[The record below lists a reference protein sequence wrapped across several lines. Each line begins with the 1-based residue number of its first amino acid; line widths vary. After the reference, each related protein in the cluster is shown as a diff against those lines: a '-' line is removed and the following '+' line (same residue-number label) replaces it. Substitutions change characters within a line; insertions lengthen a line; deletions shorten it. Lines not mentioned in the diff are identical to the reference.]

1 MAKFENMT
9 LSYNQIAS
17 IPFQTRKNASGS
29 LLDALSR
36 DLTPG
41 QRVALFPSYVNQIY
55 ASGGVK
61 DGDKAPPAEGW
72 GEGPPPSVDATVE
85 KAGPPRP
92 GKGTTPGKKDLDIIP
107 AGLIFGPDGKPQRV
121 PDQQKLA
128 SLKDVGDGQDL
139 PLKTRMAVVQKS
151 IEEQLKKDGYKAKD
165 IKKVAAAFTGQVM
178 AESTFDP
185 NALHDRDK
193 SGNPTGYGIYGARL
207 GRRDAMLAWLAK
219 EKYEKNSLVGQARFM
234 AHEAVTVPEY
244 SKLMK
249 DLAEMT
255 DIGDMTLQVGK
266 WFEKPLDINASI
278 ETRRN
283 AAEEAATLDLSG
295 LDEEGNFSP
304 LDNVYDKSEE
314 EIAEATAEPIK
325 KTASGAAGIV
335 APIDDPLAYLND
347 RNPDKAN
354 LDKVDPALLK
364 SVAEGIQQYEL
375 LHPEHKVEIFGPSSG
390 HRGSGSTGNHGTQRD
405 GYGAAIDTVIIDR
418 ETGSELKNH
427 GKRDYAGQV
436 GDIGETSPYYLRL
449 HGMMQLANLKY
460 NPDDSQLRTGVGFVS
475 GADGMDAMHID
486 QQRNVGMAGYSWEEG
501 LTRDQMNR
509 LGTSTNVKL
518 GDKKTAQATASN
530 LFATDD
536 AGNYINRPATLASS
550 DGRTETLSWVENQQP
565 TAVATTGSPNP
576 DTATATSAQGGNTPS
591 TAPRFGEFAGTDPMS
606 LVNNSAILRE
616 NPDGTVRML
625 VARGDNYGELGNE
638 FEVNSKSY
646 DPKDRLDAV
655 LKYMHEDSAPVGR
668 TRSRGKTPPI
678 SPVATTTEPVEST
691 PKPTETATPEP
702 KKQTLQDITGLG
714 YNAAAG
720 GAEITDPSMIISE
733 DGKKVTRVAE
743 TGPEKLSVMPRHKSS
758 DVFQENQIL
767 MQEARQEKT
776 REEAA
781 KPDIAT
787 LKSSQPMS
795 DFGRSRETGQP
806 IAISTVMPRITPS
819 TNKAFADA
827 KMVGRFNKADIEG
840 DMGIVYIDRGY
851 A

>member
-9 LSYNQIAS
+9 LSYTQIAS
-17 IPFQTRKNASGS
+17 IPFQTRKAASGS

-36 DLTPG
+36 ELTPG

-92 GKGTTPGKKDLDIIP
+92 GKGLTTTREIIP
-107 AGLIFGPDGKPQRV
+107 GGLIPDPVTGKPMRV

-151 IEEQLKKDGYKAKD
+151 IEEQLKKDGYNAKD

-178 AESTFDP
+178 AESSFDP
-185 NALHDRDK
+185 NALHDKDK

-207 GRRDAMLAWLAK
+207 TRRDAMLEWLAK
-219 EKYEKNSLVGQARFM
+219 EGYEKNSLVGQARFM

-249 DLAEMT
+249 DLSEMT

-266 WFEKPLDINASI
+266 RFEKPLDINASI

-295 LDEEGNFSP
+295 LDEEGNYSP
-304 LDNVYDKSEE
+304 LDNVYDMNED
-314 EIAEATAEPIK
+314 EIKEATAEPIK

-347 RNPDKAN
+347 RNPDKAK

-427 GKRDYAGQV
+427 GKRDYSGQV
-436 GDIGETSPYYLRL
+436 GEIGETSPYYLRL

-518 GDKKTAQATASN
+518 GDKKTAKATASN

-550 DGRTETLSWVENQQP
+550 DGRTETLSWAENATESATYVRPQQIVP
-565 TAVATTGSPNP
+565 I
-576 DTATATSAQGGNTPS
+576 
-591 TAPRFGEFAGTDPMS
+591 GE
-606 LVNNSAILRE
+606 E
-616 NPDGTVRML
+616 NDYALQLPDGTLLPVSSKDASPEEQAKVIADHKAKL
-625 VARGDNYGELGNE
+625 AAETATPVAATPEPPKTATYTMGELTG
-638 FEVNSKSY
+638 
-646 DPKDRLDAV
+646 
-655 LKYMHEDSAPVGR
+655 
-668 TRSRGKTPPI
+668 TGKTPP
-678 SPVATTTEPVEST
+678 
-691 PKPTETATPEP
+691 
-702 KKQTLQDITGLG
+702 G

-720 GAEITDPSMIISE
+720 GTEITDPSMIISE

-758 DVFQENQIL
+758 DVFQENQVL
-767 MQEARQEKT
+767 MQEARQEKD

-787 LKSSQPMS
+787 IKSSQPMS
-795 DFGRSRETGQP
+795 DFGRSRETGQS

-827 KMVGRFNKADIEG
+827 KMVGRFNKADIDG